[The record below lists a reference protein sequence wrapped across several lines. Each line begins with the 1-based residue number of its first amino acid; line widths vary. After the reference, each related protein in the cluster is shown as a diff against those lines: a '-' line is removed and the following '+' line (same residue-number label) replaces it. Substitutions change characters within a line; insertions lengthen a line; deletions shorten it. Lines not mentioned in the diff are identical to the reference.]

1 LFSSSSELYYFRFS
15 HRSLSTFNSNFLSVF
30 QTWFLVFCNHL
41 NVIEKQASEKFAVA
55 IVIAATMMAL
65 VPWNNL
71 ILVVFLEL
79 FTRYSPPRRASTERL
94 MRRLKEWWFSIPA
107 APVLLEQSK
116 DDNKKTK

>member
-1 LFSSSSELYYFRFS
+1 
-15 HRSLSTFNSNFLSVF
+15 
-30 QTWFLVFCNHL
+30 
-41 NVIEKQASEKFAVA
+41 
-55 IVIAATMMAL
+55 VIAATMMAL